1 MSFGKA
7 TQKQGKEE
15 GAKGSVLWLPPEVYS
30 GSKYT
35 TAGDVFALGL
45 IFSEICT
52 LRSPFS
58 EIEDKSTN
66 QLQREIAMFNLRP
79 HWKSGEEAFPVL
91 EDIFNL
97 ATKMWCEDAN
107 SRLTATVVCKRLTTL
122 LENLKT
128 NKQGKTTSKRILTRK
143 STTTKDQKNAS
154 NSEMIETC
162 LRAEK
167 GINYIQS
174 TDVEVLD
181 TEESNKIS
189 GSKFHQLKAGHLKGG
204 EYVSMLSVSFRL
216 GKEKKKI
223 QKNVKQI
230 TNDLKSLASV
240 QNKNLSSFFSATSL
254 QSTSVGIMFSM
265 APEYVTLYDYVNRIN
280 KGFSIKDGIAMAVDV
295 VKALMYLH
303 DKDCFHCQLSSHTI
317 MINKDTKH
325 VLICRWERT
334 ILQCKIQGDESVV
347 RGLCG
352 WQSPEALMLDHKGKS
367 TTFTLWESF
376 YGTL

>member
-1 MSFGKA
+1 MQVTTKTDRKSDAVKVERIILKLSFGRHSKNKA
-7 TQKQGKEE
+7 RKRVPK
-15 GAKGSVLWLPPEVYS
+15 VWRLPPEVYS

-204 EYVSMLSVSFRL
+204 EYVSMLSVSFRI
-216 GKEKKKI
+216 GKKEKI

-240 QNKNLSSFFSATSL
+240 QSKNLSSFWVL
-254 QSTSVGIMFSM
+254 
-265 APEYVTLYDYVNRIN
+265 
-280 KGFSIKDGIAMAVDV
+280 
-295 VKALMYLH
+295 
-303 DKDCFHCQLSSHTI
+303 LSSVDI
-317 MINKDTKH
+317 CWYH
-325 VLICRWERT
+325 VFDGSRICYT
-334 ILQCKIQGDESVV
+334 V
-347 RGLCG
+347 
-352 WQSPEALMLDHKGKS
+352 
-367 TTFTLWESF
+367 
-376 YGTL
+376 